1 MHSPKPLWVRCAL
14 LSCVFAGSIAAG
26 AQQTGSMI
34 LRFVDAETGF
44 VVPSTVRALDGN
56 GTAPLRLSDTGN
68 GRHVLSGEK
77 RRHPVEVAAPGYHK
91 MTAVVD
97 LDSPLPAIFM
107 LQPEQRPA
115 ELLAERIGTIT
126 RPDATLF
133 LGFIRDDET
142 GRPLSGVRVRTSPS
156 NVEAV
161 SDSRGHFE
169 LFVPLPK
176 TASVAVQ
183 LSFSKPG
190 YRSEVRQNLELWPR
204 GDWTYRIG
212 LSRGAGENRVDE
224 RQTRRWSGAHSPP
237 AGTNQVIAVNA
248 PTALISEPAFLPA
261 ASSPATVRVPRTIR
275 VLYTNVVLYETMEG
289 YCRHVLHKE
298 WIASWGGFPG
308 GSNSLQAGA
317 VALRTYAIGFV
328 NQPSAANYDI
338 CATTACQVYDPTSTS
353 IPTDAAVNQTAGYVM
368 VSSSGNI
375 SRGLTEYSSENNQ
388 LGMACGDGFTAPT
401 GGCLYDPVCAG
412 EQEFGH
418 GRGMCQW
425 GSVKWATGL
434 KFPGNN
440 LSNSVLANGQ
450 PRRDWAW
457 IVQHY
462 YPNLILARGAPLLIG
477 DDVRATSSTSIR
489 SCADQSITNGVNCP
503 LLGTAAA
510 GDVGL
515 IVGGP
520 EQVTV
525 DGAGHTWWQVQ
536 WNSGLTGW
544 VVENFLARVIPVP
557 SAPANLT
564 ALTVSANQIDLS
576 WSDGSDV
583 EIGFKVEQAGA
594 VGGPFNQIGI
604 TGTNTT
610 AFAVTNLNPQNTY
623 YFRVRAF
630 NLGGDSG
637 YSGVASATTPAP
649 ALVLN
654 PIADRTINEGE
665 TLNFV
670 ATVEGAEVR
679 QNVADFE
686 AFPNNTANG
695 TVMFRSPNLSGSTA
709 AFLDAAPNLSTVTAT
724 YPSGHSGTR
733 AMAVSWSFNATADPW
748 LRLTTFGATSLPN
761 PVIDFSR
768 RFQFDMHCDRPL
780 RVGLGLRETTNAPGT
795 AIGSNGGS
803 IGAIEWVGVTNRLN
817 GQPQPTRLVPAGAWT
832 TLTFDLPSEAV
843 FSYVNGNGV
852 LSTAS
857 GVGVLEHVAL
867 VPAAG
872 PGTYNVFLDNF
883 ALVESAPLT
892 FSLDAGVLAGAT
904 INATN
909 GSFAWTPTEAQ
920 GPATNFITVHVSDHS
935 LPPQTDA
942 RTFKAI
948 VNEVNQSPVL
958 AAISNLSIHA
968 GTTLVLSNSASDAD
982 LPANALTFSL
992 LAPILSGA
1000 SVHPVTGILTWPA
1013 PDSAVPATNNI
1024 TVRVADNGVPGLD
1037 SIKTFTV
1044 RLVPRP
1050 SLKAERI
1057 GSGGVTLSW
1066 SAIPGRRYQVLF
1078 TDDLSAAEWEHL
1090 GDPAVA
1096 QGETVSIADTPP
1108 GAQRFYRL
1116 LLED

>member
-1 MHSPKPLWVRCAL
+1 
-14 LSCVFAGSIAAG
+14 
-26 AQQTGSMI
+26 MI

-44 VVPSTVRALDGN
+44 VLPSTVRALDGSGN
-56 GTAPLRLSDTGN
+56 APLQLSETGT
-68 GRHVLSGEK
+68 GRQVLSGEK
-77 RRHPVEVAAPGYHK
+77 KQHPIEVVAPGYHK
-91 MTAVVD
+91 MTAAVD
-97 LDSPLPAIFM
+97 IGDPLPAIFM

-115 ELLAERIGTIT
+115 ELLPDRIGSMT

-142 GRPLSGVRVRTSPS
+142 GRPLAGVRVRTAPS
-156 NVEAV
+156 IAEVF
-161 SDSRGHFE
+161 SDSRGYFE

-176 TASVAVQ
+176 AASEAVQ

-224 RQTRRWSGAHSPP
+224 RASRRWSGAHIPGSATNHAVTGQQSP
-237 AGTNQVIAVNA
+237 ASAIESLFSV
-248 PTALISEPAFLPA
+248 A

-275 VLYTNVVLYETMEG
+275 VLYTNVVFYETMEG
-289 YCRHVLHKE
+289 YCRHVLPNE
-298 WIASWGGFPG
+298 WIASWGGYTG

-338 CATTACQVYDPTSTS
+338 CATTACQVYNPTVSNS
-353 IPTDAAVNQTAGYVM
+353 RTDAAVNQTAGYVM

-412 EQEFGH
+412 EPEFGH

-434 KFPGNN
+434 KFPGNDFSN
-440 LSNSVLANGQ
+440 TTLSNGQ
-450 PRRDWAW
+450 PRRDWTW

-462 YPNLILARGAPLLIG
+462 YPNLILARGAPLLSG
-477 DDVRATSSTSIR
+477 DNVRATSSTSIR

-510 GDVGL
+510 GDVGV

-520 EQVTV
+520 EQVIV

-564 ALTVSANQIDLS
+564 ALALSASRINLA
-576 WSDGSDV
+576 WSDGSDL

-594 VGGPFNQIGI
+594 VGGPFTQVGI
-604 TGTNTT
+604 TETNTT

-654 PIADRTINEGE
+654 AIADRTINEGE
-665 TLNFV
+665 PLNFV

-686 AFPNNTANG
+686 AFANNTANG
-695 TVMFRSPNLSGSTA
+695 TVMFRSPNFSGSTA
-709 AFLDAAPNLSTVTAT
+709 AFLEAAPNLSAVTAT
-724 YPSGHSGTR
+724 FPAGHSGTR
-733 AMAVSWSFNATADPW
+733 AMSVSWSFNATADPW

-761 PVIDFSR
+761 PVINFSK
-768 RFQFDMHCDRPL
+768 RFQFDIHCDRPL

-817 GQPQPTRLVPAGAWT
+817 GQPQPTRLAPAGTWT
-832 TLTFDLPSEAV
+832 TLTFDLPSETV

-857 GVGVLEHVAL
+857 GLGVLEHVAL

-883 ALVESAPLT
+883 AAVESTPLN
-892 FSLDAGVLAGAT
+892 FSLDAGAPGGAT

-909 GSFAWTPTEAQ
+909 GSFTWTPTEAQ
-920 GPATNFITVHVSDHS
+920 GPATNLITVHVSDGA
-935 LPPQTDA
+935 LPGQTDA
-942 RTFKAI
+942 KTFKVV
-948 VNEVNQSPVL
+948 VNEVNQVPVL

-968 GTTLVLSNSASDAD
+968 GTTLILSNTASDAD
-982 LPANALTFSL
+982 LPANLLNFSL
-992 LAPILSGA
+992 LAPIPSGA
-1000 SVHPVTGILTWPA
+1000 SVHPETGVLTWPT
-1013 PDSAVPATNNI
+1013 PDTLVPVTNNI
-1024 TVRVADNGVPGLD
+1024 TVRVADNGVPALD
-1037 SIKTFTV
+1037 NTKTFAF

-1057 GSGGVTLSW
+1057 GGGGVTLSW
-1066 SAIPGRRYQVLF
+1066 SAIPGRRYQVQF
-1078 TDDLSAAEWEHL
+1078 TDDLSAAEWENL
-1090 GDPAVA
+1090 GERAIA
-1096 QGETVSIADTPP
+1096 EGEAISIEDMSV

-1116 LLED
+1116 LLEY